1 MVTNKEMSGV
11 QMQVA
16 MSEGISIQIQS
27 SGWGQGERHRFRHMD
42 VAETMRVATAMQEE
56 DAEGS

>member
-1 MVTNKEMSGV
+1 
-11 QMQVA
+11 MQVA